1 MSRGSVGSPERH
13 TDGLQR
19 IAPAVPGIPV
29 QPRAARVSAAA
40 VVVAAVREEVA
51 TVAPSEAAE
60 AVSSGTIMELQTIV
74 VAVESGELLVVLPA
88 TKRVSAGVASVATE
102 ANTVVV
108 AFIGN
113 VETVVLG
120 VAVLTF
126 PVKQVDT

>member
-1 MSRGSVGSPERH
+1 MK
-13 TDGLQR
+13 T
-19 IAPAVPGIPV
+19 
-29 QPRAARVSAAA
+29 RAARLSAAA

-102 ANTVVV
+102 ANTILV
-108 AFIGN
+108 AFVGN
-113 VETVVLG
+113 VETAVLG